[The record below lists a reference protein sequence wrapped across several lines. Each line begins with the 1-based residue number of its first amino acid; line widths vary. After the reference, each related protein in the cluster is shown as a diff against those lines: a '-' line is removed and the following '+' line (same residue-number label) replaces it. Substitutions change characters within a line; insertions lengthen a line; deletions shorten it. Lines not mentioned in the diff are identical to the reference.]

1 MNADIE
7 MLMSQLMSSMGWGSV
22 ALMIFSSLPPIFIL
36 YSKKVSGNNKG
47 LWFVLT
53 AIFSW
58 LAYLPFLWIH
68 RNKVSDGIE
77 SR

>member
-47 LWFVLT
+47 LWFLLT

-68 RNKVSDGIE
+68 RHDGNQGGE
-77 SR
+77 N